1 MSSIQAESTY
11 KPIFGSKISTKELCL
26 CAAMSTIV
34 FLTTFIPKIPI
45 PLGYAHMGDAAI
57 FLIVMLIPKRPAL
70 LAAAIGSALADL
82 IGGFYLWIGPT
93 ILIKFVMAYIV
104 YVIAR
109 PQRTNSGIIK
119 SAFAF
124 TAASL
129 WMTLGYVVF
138 GALLYD
144 SIAAGLASA
153 YGLLAKSAVNIIA
166 AILLLTPLRKA
177 LQLRV

>member
-1 MSSIQAESTY
+1 MSTTQIESTY
-11 KPIFGSKISTKELCL
+11 SPISESKISTKELCL

-45 PLGYAHMGDAAI
+45 PLGYAHMGDAAV

-82 IGGFYLWIGPT
+82 IGGFYLWIAPT
-93 ILIKFVMAYIV
+93 ILIKFIMAYIV

-109 PQRTNSGIIK
+109 PRTTNPGIAK
-119 SAFAF
+119 AAFAF
-124 TAASL
+124 TAAAL

-166 AILLLTPLRKA
+166 SLLLLAPLRKA
-177 LQLRV
+177 LRI

>member
-1 MSSIQAESTY
+1 MSATQIESTY
-11 KPIFGSKISTKELCL
+11 SPISESKISTKELCL

-45 PLGYAHMGDAAI
+45 PLGYAHMGDAAV

-82 IGGFYLWIGPT
+82 IGGFYLWIAPT
-93 ILIKFVMAYIV
+93 ILIKFIMAYIV

-109 PQRTNSGIIK
+109 PRTNTPGIAK
-119 SAFAF
+119 AAFAF
-124 TAASL
+124 TAAAL
-129 WMTLGYVVF
+129 WMTLGYVAF

-166 AILLLTPLRKA
+166 ALLLLAPLRKA
-177 LQLRV
+177 LRI